1 MDDES
6 KNKIREKENNPEKK
20 GLPKF
25 WKNIAFI
32 LGVTLSVNEIYFVY
46 FRPITPWILYTTY
59 LCFGIVITLILY
71 PAKEKSIKTRVPLY
85 DIILILLAIGALSY
99 FALQTDTIIYRA
111 GVCPTTGDIIAGII
125 VILLVLEIT
134 RRTLGMI
141 LVYLAVS
148 FLLYCRYGS
157 YLPGIIGHRGYSWSR
172 IISYIPSL
180 TGIFSTPIVIS
191 ASYVYLFIL
200 FAAFMYVSGT
210 GQFFIDFALS
220 IAGGKRGGP
229 AKVAVVASALFGTIS
244 GSSSTNVVSTGAF
257 TIPLMKSIGYKNY
270 FAGAVEA
277 VASTGGQI
285 MPPILGSAA
294 FIIAEL
300 AGVSY
305 LRVVIASIIPA
316 LLYFGTVF
324 IMIDLEAIKLNL
336 KGVSRE
342 LLKDPKKV
350 ILNDGYLVLPVFIL
364 IFVLVIMRAS
374 PVKAAVYSIFSVV
387 ICANFKKQSRMGFN
401 KILKALNRGAT
412 TALGLIAAC
421 ATAGIVIGALNL
433 TGMGIKLTSIIIAF
447 SGGKLWLGLILTMV
461 SSIILGMG
469 MPTTAAYLVCA
480 AVIAPSLIEMGTSPL
495 AAHMFVFFFAI
506 LSAITPPVALAA
518 YAASALANA
527 KPMKIA
533 FTACK
538 LGITAFIIPF
548 IFMYNPVMLMEG
560 SAENIVIL
568 IIRSLIAIIALASG
582 IQGRFFA
589 IKLNFIEAIIFLI
602 IAFLLLINGTLI
614 NILAFVVMGCF
625 VYYLYYFKEKRKLIN
640 I

>member
-1 MDDES
+1 MDDEL
-6 KNKIREKENNPEKK
+6 KDIIRGKDNNPGEK

-25 WKNIAFI
+25 WKTIAYT
-32 LGVTLSVNEIYFVY
+32 LGITLSLYEIYFVY

-71 PAKEKSIKTRVPLY
+71 PAKENSIKTKVPLY
-85 DIILILLAIGALSY
+85 DIILILLAIGALFY

-134 RRTLGMI
+134 RRILGMV
-141 LVYLAVS
+141 LVYLAVI
-148 FLLYCRYGS
+148 FLLYCHYGS

-220 IAGGKRGGP
+220 VAGDKRGGP
-229 AKVAVVASALFGTIS
+229 AKVSVIASALFGTMS

-300 AGVSY
+300 VGVSY

-316 LLYFGTVF
+316 LLYFGAVF

-336 KGVSRE
+336 KGISRE
-342 LLKDPKKV
+342 LLKNPIKLL
-350 ILNDGYLVLPVFIL
+350 LNEGYLVLPVFVL

-374 PVKAAVYSIFSVV
+374 PVKAALYSIFSVV
-387 ICANFKKQSRMGFN
+387 ICANFKKQTRMGFN
-401 KILKALNRGAT
+401 KILKALNKGAT
-412 TALGLIAAC
+412 NALGLIAAC

-433 TGMGIKLTSIIIAF
+433 TGMGIKLTSIIINF

-461 SSIILGMG
+461 ASIILGMG

-480 AVIAPSLIEMGTSPL
+480 AVIAPALIEMGTSPL
-495 AAHMFVFFFAI
+495 TAHMFVFFFAI

-518 YAASALANA
+518 YAASALADA

-538 LGITAFIIPF
+538 LGITAFIIPY
-548 IFMYNPVMLMEG
+548 IFVYNPSMLMEG
-560 SAENIVIL
+560 PSLNIVIL
-568 IIRSLIAIIALASG
+568 IIKSLTAIFALAAAV
-582 IQGRFFA
+582 QGRFYT
-589 IKLNFIEAIIFLI
+589 IKLNFIEKIIFLTG
-602 IAFLLLINGTLI
+602 ALLLLFNGTLI
-614 NILAFVVMGCF
+614 NILAFIILVFTIFYISSKKKTLMNV
-625 VYYLYYFKEKRKLIN
+625 
-640 I
+640 

>member
-1 MDDES
+1 MDDVL
-6 KNKIREKENNPEKK
+6 KNKITEKEDNSGKT

-25 WKNIAFI
+25 WKTIACT
-32 LGVTLSVNEIYFVY
+32 LGITLSLYEIYFVY

-71 PAKEKSIKTRVPLY
+71 PAKENSIKTKVPLY
-85 DIILILLAIGALSY
+85 DIILILLAIGALFY

-134 RRTLGMI
+134 RRILGMV
-141 LVYLAVS
+141 LVYLAVI
-148 FLLYCRYGS
+148 FLLYCHYGS

-220 IAGGKRGGP
+220 VAGDKRGGP
-229 AKVAVVASALFGTIS
+229 AKVSVIASALFGTMS

-300 AGVSY
+300 VGVSY

-316 LLYFGTVF
+316 LLYFGAVF

-336 KGVSRE
+336 KGISGE
-342 LLKDPKKV
+342 LLKNPIKL
-350 ILNDGYLVLPVFIL
+350 ILNEGYLILPIFVL

-374 PVKAAVYSIFSVV
+374 PVKAALYSIFSVV
-387 ICANFKKQSRMGFN
+387 ICANFKKQTRMGFN
-401 KILKALNRGAT
+401 KILKALNKGAT
-412 TALGLIAAC
+412 NALGLIAAC

-433 TGMGIKLTSIIIAF
+433 TGMGIKLTSIIISF

-461 SSIILGMG
+461 ASIILGMG

-480 AVIAPSLIEMGTSPL
+480 AVIAPALIEMGTSPL
-495 AAHMFVFFFAI
+495 TAHMFVFFFAV

-518 YAASALANA
+518 YAASALADA

-538 LGITAFIIPF
+538 LGITAFIIPY
-548 IFMYNPVMLMEG
+548 IFVYNPAMLMEG
-560 SAENIVIL
+560 PSLNIVIL
-568 IIRSLIAIIALASG
+568 IIKSLTAIFALSAAV
-582 IQGRFFA
+582 QGRFYT
-589 IKLNFIEAIIFLI
+589 IKLNFIEEIIFLI
-602 IAFLLLINGTLI
+602 GALLLLFNGTLI
-614 NILAFVVMGCF
+614 NILAFVVMGCL